1 MRKFI
6 LILIVSSLVLTCKN
20 LDNAD
25 PAPRNTFIKF
35 YEGPYSITTTSI
47 QKIPTGYVILGN
59 MDTETEKGLQPQ
71 TVLIETDHQGNR
83 IGDFHFYDNIVS
95 KAFKPIIKNGLVS
108 NYIIVGNSVIVK
120 SDAQQSANVE
130 ITSLAVLIVKDSFEE
145 DENKRKLLS
154 DRSNKEIKDDLFA
167 GSVNITNTGG
177 FVVLGTFKEGLV
189 NQQNAPAE
197 QLLWGF
203 DVNLDSAWLKKYPL
217 LQNTYSN
224 AKSIHQTKG
233 NFIWASAIADVQG
246 DFISSY
252 VAIPFV
258 QEQSVPVNFSTI
270 GETTSQRFL
279 PRDIQPAASPE
290 FGYGVVGTYS
300 ESIDGS
306 KGNVFFMRVAT
317 DGTIINGSD
326 RYFDGLASFT
336 ATVDKNSSQLID
348 SGEAITSTN
357 DGGFIL
363 VGTVT
368 NANTRDK
375 DLLLIKVNSVG
386 DLVWI
391 KKRGGSGDEIP
402 TGVVEAENGDLV
414 VAGTSSVTIG
424 RYSTVFLMRMDKNGE
439 LKN

>member
-20 LDNAD
+20 LENAD
-25 PAPRNTFIKF
+25 PAPRNTFVKF

-59 MDTETEKGLQPQ
+59 MNTVTQKGLQPQ
-71 TVLIETDHQGNR
+71 TVLIETDEQGTR
-83 IGDFHFYDNIVS
+83 IGDFHFIDNISS
-95 KAFKPIIKNGLVS
+95 KGFIPVITNGIVS
-108 NYIIVGNSVIVK
+108 NYIIVGDSTSINPGE
-120 SDAQQSANVE
+120 QRSANVS
-130 ITSLAVLIVKDSFEE
+130 ITSLGVLVMNSSFQEQ
-145 DENKRKLLS
+145 KRKYLS
-154 DRSNKEIKDDLFA
+154 DRSSNEIKDDLFA

-279 PRDIQPAASPE
+279 PRDIQPATSPE

-306 KGNVFFMRVAT
+306 KGNVFFIRVASN
-317 DGTIINGSD
+317 GTIINGSD
-326 RYFDGLASFT
+326 RYFDGLESFT

-414 VAGTSSVTIG
+414 VAGTSSVTPG
-424 RYSTVFLMRMDKNGE
+424 GYSTVFLMRMDKNGE